1 MSRINT
7 GSRVNFDTVANVLV
21 IIPTHSN
28 AETLPQALR
37 SIQNQSLESLE
48 VQIIADGASAEI
60 IEIAQT
66 FSMKDQRFHLQN
78 HQKSVRR
85 GEEHRHDSILSSPAQ
100 FITYLAD
107 DDLFL
112 PHHVQY
118 MVENLE
124 GRDFANQRPTF
135 INRHDRIWCMPTDIS
150 LESSRTWHLG
160 QQVRNSISLSG
171 VMHTTD
177 SYLRLAEGW
186 APTPMSFPWTDLYM
200 WQKFLRREDFN
211 FITTPRCT
219 VLKFLG
225 GSNRYDE
232 QKIEQNQRWFG
243 EMQDPDWVQKWDR
256 KVERKHQIASA
267 EAFVQLTDSQAKNC
281 SSLRTR

>member
-1 MSRINT
+1 M
-7 GSRVNFDTVANVLV
+7 AKVLV

-48 VQIIADGASAEI
+48 VQIIADGASPEV
-60 IEIAQT
+60 IEVAQN
-66 FSMKDQRFHLQN
+66 FSKEDQRFHIQK
-78 HQKSVRR
+78 HQKSMRR
-85 GEEHRHDSILSSPAQ
+85 GEEHRHNSILSSPAQ

-112 PHHVQY
+112 PHHVKY

-135 INRHDRIWCMPTDIS
+135 INRSDHIWCMPTDIS
-150 LESSRTWHLG
+150 LESSRAWHLG

-171 VMHTTD
+171 VMHTRD

-186 APTPMSFPWTDLYM
+186 TPTPMSFPWTDLYM
-200 WQKFLRREDFN
+200 WQKFLRREDFS
-211 FITTPRCT
+211 FITTLRCT

-225 GSNRYDE
+225 SSNRYDE
-232 QKIEQNQRWFG
+232 QKIEQNQRWFRA
-243 EMQDPDWVQKWDR
+243 MQDPEWILNWDQ
-256 KVERKHQIASA
+256 KVERCHQIASA
-267 EAFVQLTDSQAKNC
+267 EAYVKLTNS
-281 SSLRTR
+281 

>member
-1 MSRINT
+1 
-7 GSRVNFDTVANVLV
+7 
-21 IIPTHSN
+21 
-28 AETLPQALR
+28 LPQALR

-48 VQIIADGASAEI
+48 VQIIADGASTEI
-60 IEIAQT
+60 IEIAKT
-66 FSMKDQRFHLQN
+66 FSMKDKRFNLQS
-78 HQKSVRR
+78 HQKSIRR

-118 MVENLE
+118 MVENIE
-124 GRDFANQRPTF
+124 GRDFVNQRPTY
-135 INRHDRIWCMPTDIS
+135 INRHNQIWCMPTDVS
-150 LESSRTWHLG
+150 TESSRTWHLG
-160 QQVRNSISLSG
+160 ELTRNSISLSG
-171 VMHTTD
+171 VMHTKD
-177 SYLRLAEGW
+177 SYLRLEEGW

-200 WQKFLRREDFN
+200 WRKFLRREDFK

-225 GSNRYDE
+225 DSNRYDE

-243 EMQDPDWVQKWDR
+243 EMQDPGWVQKWDQ
-256 KVERKHQIASA
+256 KVERSHQIAAA
-267 EAFVQLTDSQAKNC
+267 EAFVQLTNSQAKT
-281 SSLRTR
+281 LPH